1 MVTHLERMA
10 RLPKAKIEK
19 RTDELH
25 QEYKILR
32 DLREM
37 LDLTQDEIA
46 EKIGVK
52 QPAVSKI
59 ESGERKLTF
68 ETFSKMITALGGE
81 WELNIELPNLGVVK
95 LTGSQD
101 SKIERKP
108 FQSC

>member
-1 MVTHLERMA
+1 MA
-10 RLPKAKIEK
+10 RLPKARREKIEK

-52 QPAVSKI
+52 QPAVSKL
-59 ESGERKLTF
+59 ESGERRLTF
-68 ETFSKMITALGGE
+68 ETFSKVITALGGE
-81 WELNIELPNLGVVK
+81 WELNVELPNLGVVRF
-95 LTGSQD
+95 TGSQD
-101 SKIERKP
+101 SKVESQPDRVER
-108 FQSC
+108 